1 MVLILQ
7 VTLCNHFE
15 ERKLGKKSGLVK
27 MVCPF
32 LLLQACGVKIEEGPV
47 ERTGAVGTINSLYFR
62 DPDQNLIEVSNYNQ
76 STAKDSS

>member
-1 MVLILQ
+1 
-7 VTLCNHFE
+7 
-15 ERKLGKKSGLVK
+15 

>member
-1 MVLILQ
+1 
-7 VTLCNHFE
+7 
-15 ERKLGKKSGLVK
+15 

-76 STAKDSS
+76 STAKDSSWYFFGLGYWHVKQLTSPPNSF